1 MEQASDG
8 WRDEYE
14 THPEYRAIL
23 DRMAMPWWQRPV
35 VLLGTA
41 IALVVASFCLG
52 ITIGDS
58 GSDSLTPAEAGRAD
72 AQAMYRNHI
81 QGHDVS
87 IRDNSPVFVCRMAG
101 SGVGLVRFY
110 DDKQSEEYLSAC
122 LHEFSALT
130 HQ

>member
-1 MEQASDG
+1 MDQAPDG

-23 DRMAMPWWQRPV
+23 ARMAMPWWQRPV

-58 GSDSLTPAEAGRAD
+58 GADSLTPAEAGRAD

-81 QGHDVS
+81 QGNDVS
-87 IRDNSPVFVCRMAG
+87 IRDNSPVFVCRVAE

-110 DDKQSEEYLSAC
+110 DDQQSEEYLGAC
-122 LHEFSALT
+122 LHEFAALT